1 MILQMI
7 DVVLF
12 ITSDFFP
19 LGPLGRQGERERERD
34 LMGRQGMIKAIELV
48 SDSVFNC
55 LERE

>member
-1 MILQMI
+1 MI

-12 ITSDFFP
+12 ITFDFFP
-19 LGPLGRQGERERERD
+19 LDPLD
-34 LMGRQGMIKAIELV
+34 RQGMIKAIELV